1 MATGGHARRRPSR
14 VTAVTVLA
22 LGLGCSTPKPEP
34 PQPPAEQSP
43 APPAADAG
51 KVIVEFRRA
60 ETAPEEGLTR
70 ERCPQTGQTIY
81 LHPEAEV
88 THADIAEAAAGL
100 NDGQHEV
107 LIRFT
112 KEGAEKM
119 ARLHEA
125 HRGKP
130 VVILVNGKVVC
141 AFILADKI
149 AEWSAISGAF
159 TREEVDRIVDGINGR

>member
-1 MATGGHARRRPSR
+1 MATGCHVPRRPSR
-14 VTAVTVLA
+14 LTAVTVLGLA
-22 LGLGCSTPKPEP
+22 LGCSTPQPES
-34 PQPPAEQSP
+34 PQLHAEQSS

-51 KVIVEFRRA
+51 KVTIEFRRA
-60 ETAPEEGLTR
+60 ETVPEEGLTR

-81 LHPEAEV
+81 LHPEADV

-100 NDGQHEV
+100 NDGRDEV

-130 VVILVNGKVVC
+130 VAILVNGKVVC
-141 AFILADKI
+141 AFLLADKI
-149 AEWSAISGAF
+149 TEWSAISGTF
-159 TREEVDRIVDGINGR
+159 TREEVDRIVDRINAR